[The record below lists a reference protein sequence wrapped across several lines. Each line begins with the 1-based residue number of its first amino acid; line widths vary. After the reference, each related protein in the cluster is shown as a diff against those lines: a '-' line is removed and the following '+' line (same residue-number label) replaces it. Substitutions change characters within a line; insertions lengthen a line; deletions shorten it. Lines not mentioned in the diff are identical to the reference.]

1 MVDIF
6 VIHWISVLFI
16 FVRQFDSGFDD
27 WKNINVKIVAHIQS
41 MEHFHTMKTIVDLQK
56 CKKLDMELINQF
68 NNKKKALDSSFKMN
82 N

>member
-1 MVDIF
+1 
-6 VIHWISVLFI
+6 
-16 FVRQFDSGFDD
+16 
-27 WKNINVKIVAHIQS
+27 